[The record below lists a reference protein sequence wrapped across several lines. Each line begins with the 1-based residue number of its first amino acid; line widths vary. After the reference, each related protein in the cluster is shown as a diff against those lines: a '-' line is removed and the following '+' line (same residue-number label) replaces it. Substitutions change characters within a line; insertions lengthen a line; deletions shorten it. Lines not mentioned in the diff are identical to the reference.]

1 MSKRNHPIYP
11 KKPATLIFKTLCIF
25 SSSFFPVPWLNNTCF
40 ASENTLTLGDATL
53 SEWEIYFFNKNKNQ
67 LGANPIFKKGFEL
80 FDIDEIPQ
88 EQTIALDIG
97 CGVGFE
103 AAWILQK
110 GWNRVDC
117 IDALPIVKN
126 YLMKNIPEDAEKQGR
141 LTFTPV
147 KFEDFE
153 ITTHYR
159 LVCAYLSLFFYE
171 KSEQFDAAMKK
182 ALNAVASGGRFI
194 GAFFGPKHSWNG
206 HKKIIF
212 LTEEELKS
220 YFHNFTIEIF
230 EHTESDYDSGN
241 GMAHYDVFHITAK
254 KQ

>member
-1 MSKRNHPIYP
+1 MSKRNYPICSN
-11 KKPATLIFKTLCIF
+11 KSATIIFKALCIF
-25 SSSFFPVPWLNNTCF
+25 SSSFFKIPWLNNTCF
-40 ASENTLTLGDATL
+40 ASENILELGDFTF
-53 SEWEIYFFNKNKNQ
+53 SEWEIYFFNKNKKQ

-80 FDIDEIPQ
+80 FDVEEIPQ
-88 EQTIALDIG
+88 DQTIALDIG

-117 IDALPIVKN
+117 IDALPIVEN
-126 YLMKNIPEDAEKQGR
+126 YLMKNIPEDVEKKDR
-141 LTFTPV
+141 LTFTPA

-153 ITTHYR
+153 ITTSYR
-159 LVCAYLSLFFYE
+159 LVCAYFSLFFYE
-171 KSEQFDAAMKK
+171 KLEQFDAAMEK
-182 ALNAVASGGRFI
+182 ALNAVASGGRFM

-206 HKKIIF
+206 QRKIIF
-212 LTEEELKS
+212 LTEGELRS

-241 GMAHYDVFHITAK
+241 GMAHYDMVYITAK